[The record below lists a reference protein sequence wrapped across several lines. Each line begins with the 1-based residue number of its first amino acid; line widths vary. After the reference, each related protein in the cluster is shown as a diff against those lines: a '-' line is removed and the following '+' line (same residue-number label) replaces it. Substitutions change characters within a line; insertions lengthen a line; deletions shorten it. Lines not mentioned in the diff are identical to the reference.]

1 MFTQEQS
8 DELDR
13 AYFNKIENVTLRE
26 ARKNMLAEA
35 YILYEEDGEIN
46 DSKLAENVA
55 NSMELYQDDDSA
67 AIPEC
72 LFDMAFNI
80 SELVTSEL
88 EENHD

>member
-55 NSMELYQDDDSA
+55 NSMELYQDDD
-67 AIPEC
+67 
-72 LFDMAFNI
+72 
-80 SELVTSEL
+80 
-88 EENHD
+88 